1 MEKQMQEKTEQEV
14 SVSAKQISEK
24 KQDIK
29 FDTRDYVIKYLVEQY
44 EADEFY
50 IPLEYQR
57 NFIWGDKD
65 RCFFI
70 ESILLSLTV

>member
-29 FDTRDYVIKYLVEQY
+29 FDTR
-44 EADEFY
+44 
-50 IPLEYQR
+50 
-57 NFIWGDKD
+57 
-65 RCFFI
+65 FFRI
-70 ESILLSLTV
+70 DGVFRS

>member
-1 MEKQMQEKTEQEV
+1 MEVSMEKQMQEKTEQEV

-65 RCFFI
+65 RCF
-70 ESILLSLTV
+70 LLNQY

>member
-29 FDTRDYVIKYLVEQY
+29 FDTRDYVIKYLY
-44 EADEFY
+44 KAFY
-50 IPLEYQR
+50 VAGSR
-57 NFIWGDKD
+57 
-65 RCFFI
+65 
-70 ESILLSLTV
+70 